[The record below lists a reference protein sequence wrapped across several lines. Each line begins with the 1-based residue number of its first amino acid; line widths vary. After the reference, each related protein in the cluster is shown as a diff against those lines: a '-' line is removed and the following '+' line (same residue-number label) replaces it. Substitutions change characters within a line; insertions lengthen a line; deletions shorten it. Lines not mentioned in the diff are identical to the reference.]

1 MPNIIDAA
9 RLTSTVSGG
18 IARAVLASRATLGSG
33 ALQVERVTLEP
44 GARASAAGTP
54 AGENFVYVIRGSGRA
69 RVGRQVF
76 ELQPESVLWLEP
88 GDSCSLGAG
97 AEALEVLL
105 CRAPAAD

>member
-1 MPNIIDAA
+1 MPNIIEAA

-18 IARAVLASRATLGSG
+18 IARTVLASRATLGSG
-33 ALQVERVTLEP
+33 ALQVERVTLES
-44 GARASAAGTP
+44 GTRTSASGTP

-69 RVGRQVF
+69 RVGAQVF
-76 ELQPESVLWLEP
+76 ELQPESVLWLEA
-88 GDSCSLGAG
+88 GDRCSLEAG